1 MDGELFQIHR
11 GKFELD
17 PGGNRGQPSI
27 WRITHGV
34 FFLRVGK
41 DALNGLRTQCVGF
54 LANRRMPKVLR
65 SFYVVVPD
73 VARHGLCVLL
83 IFGAAFADR
92 TAFTSVTLAFVL
104 PVALTVGGGI
114 AQNLV
119 LRAENAVVILIV
131 DIFVPGQVPLLR
143 HRPLVG
149 QRWDSPAVDY
159 LLADPRRFVARV
171 GGDHPRFW
179 IVLDQAIIDRAGR
192 VLIARRTRL
201 EDFHIDALKKMGVTG
216 IYTCE
221 GTEDVKP
228 AEADQTQQLPEPLQ
242 KKYDQVKV
250 KDPAKVQISE
260 SVRSRVAQGVQYL
273 YQDTQSADFTNAS
286 RSITDD
292 LLKAIEDNDAVAV
305 DIGALKVSDEYTF
318 KHSVDVATMSMIVAR
333 KYGLDDQQVYEIGIA
348 GLLHDIGKSKIP
360 NEILNKAARL
370 TDEEF
375 AIMKQHSVYGYR
387 ILQPKEDLSTEI
399 KLGVLQHH
407 EKINGKGYPMGVTG
421 DKIDLF
427 ARLISISDIYDA
439 LVTERPYKKPF
450 SPRDAVEM
458 IMSMT
463 EELDINVMRCFL
475 ESVILYPVGTDVALS
490 NGETARVVENIPNA
504 VLRPKVLGL
513 TTGRVYDLANDVKCA
528 NIIIL

>member
-1 MDGELFQIHR
+1 MI
-11 GKFELD
+11 
-17 PGGNRGQPSI
+17 
-27 WRITHGV
+27 
-34 FFLRVGK
+34 
-41 DALNGLRTQCVGF
+41 
-54 LANRRMPKVLR
+54 RRK
-65 SFYVVVPD
+65 Y
-73 VARHGLCVLL
+73 
-83 IFGAAFADR
+83 
-92 TAFTSVTLAFVL
+92 
-104 PVALTVGGGI
+104 
-114 AQNLV
+114 
-119 LRAENAVVILIV
+119 
-131 DIFVPGQVPLLR
+131 VPLR
-143 HRPLVG
+143 
-149 QRWDSPAVDY
+149 
-159 LLADPRRFVARV
+159 
-171 GGDHPRFW
+171 
-179 IVLDQAIIDRAGR
+179 IVQPGMMIDQAIIDRAGR

-228 AEADQTQQLPEPLQ
+228 ADADKPQELPAP
-242 KKYDQVKV
+242 
-250 KDPAKVQISE
+250 
-260 SVRSRVAQGVQYL
+260 
-273 YQDTQSADFTNAS
+273 DFTNAS

-292 LLKAIEDNDAVAV
+292 LLRAIEDNDAVAV
-305 DIGALKVSDEYTF
+305 DIGALKISDEYTF

-333 KYGLDDQQVYEIGIA
+333 KYGLDDKQVYEIGIA
-348 GLLHDIGKSKIP
+348 GLLHDIGKSKVP

-387 ILQPKEDLSTEI
+387 ILQSKEDLSMEI

-407 EKINGKGYPMGVTG
+407 EKMNGKGYPMGITG

-427 ARLISISDIYDA
+427 ARLISVSDIYDA

-463 EELDINVMRCFL
+463 EELDITVMRCFL

-490 NGETARVVENIPNA
+490 NGETARIVENVPNA

-513 TTGRVYDLANDVKCA
+513 TTGKVYDLANDVKCA
-528 NIIIL
+528 NVIIL

>member
-1 MDGELFQIHR
+1 MIKR
-11 GKFELD
+11 K
-17 PGGNRGQPSI
+17 
-27 WRITHGV
+27 
-34 FFLRVGK
+34 
-41 DALNGLRTQCVGF
+41 
-54 LANRRMPKVLR
+54 
-65 SFYVVVPD
+65 Y
-73 VARHGLCVLL
+73 
-83 IFGAAFADR
+83 
-92 TAFTSVTLAFVL
+92 
-104 PVALTVGGGI
+104 
-114 AQNLV
+114 
-119 LRAENAVVILIV
+119 
-131 DIFVPGQVPLLR
+131 VPLR
-143 HRPLVG
+143 
-149 QRWDSPAVDY
+149 
-159 LLADPRRFVARV
+159 
-171 GGDHPRFW
+171 
-179 IVLDQAIIDRAGR
+179 IVQPGMMIDQAIIDRAGR

-286 RSITDD
+286 RSITD
-292 LLKAIEDNDAVAV
+292 
-305 DIGALKVSDEYTF
+305 
-318 KHSVDVATMSMIVAR
+318 DVATMSMIVAR

-490 NGETARVVENIPNA
+490 NGETARIVENVPNA

-513 TTGRVYDLANDVKCA
+513 TTGKVYDLANDVKCA
-528 NIIIL
+528 NVIIL

>member
-1 MDGELFQIHR
+1 M
-11 GKFELD
+11 
-17 PGGNRGQPSI
+17 P
-27 WRITHGV
+27 
-34 FFLRVGK
+34 LR
-41 DALNGLRTQCVGF
+41 
-54 LANRRMPKVLR
+54 
-65 SFYVVVPD
+65 
-73 VARHGLCVLL
+73 
-83 IFGAAFADR
+83 
-92 TAFTSVTLAFVL
+92 
-104 PVALTVGGGI
+104 I
-114 AQNLV
+114 AQ
-119 LRAENAVVILIV
+119 
-131 DIFVPGQVPLLR
+131 PGMM
-143 HRPLVG
+143 
-149 QRWDSPAVDY
+149 
-159 LLADPRRFVARV
+159 
-171 GGDHPRFW
+171 
-179 IVLDQAIIDRAGR
+179 IDQAIIDRAGR

-221 GTEDVKP
+221 GTEDIKP
-228 AEADQTQQLPEPLQ
+228 AEADKTQSLPEPLQ

-370 TDEEF
+370 TDAEF

-439 LVTERPYKKPF
+439 LVTERPYKKAY
-450 SPRDAVEM
+450 SQRDAVEM

-463 EELDINVMRCFL
+463 MELDITAMKSFL
-475 ESVILYPVGTDVALS
+475 ESMILYPVDSIVELS
-490 NGETARVVENIPNA
+490 NGEQARVVKNIPHYI
-504 VLRPKVLGL
+504 LRPVVVGL
-513 TTGRVYDLANDVKCA
+513 TSGNVYNLGEDINCA